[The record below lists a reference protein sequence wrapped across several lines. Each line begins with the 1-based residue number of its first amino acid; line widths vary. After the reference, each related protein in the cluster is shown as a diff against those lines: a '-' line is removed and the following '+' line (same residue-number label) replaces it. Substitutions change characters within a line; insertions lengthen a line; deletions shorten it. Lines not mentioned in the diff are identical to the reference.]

1 MTSRRVQST
10 MQRMMHATATGTSSG
25 IKAAI
30 KRSDTVPT
38 KYQTVVESSIASDF
52 FVKRNMMLE
61 KAFNHTDVVIVGS
74 GLAGLSAAYE
84 LANLKGI
91 NITMLEKN
99 YWYFPYL
106 C

>member
-1 MTSRRVQST
+1 
-10 MQRMMHATATGTSSG
+10 MQRAMHATTTSSG
-25 IKAAI
+25 IKSAV

-38 KYQTVVESSIASDF
+38 KYQAVVESSIASEF

-74 GLAGLSAAYE
+74 GLAGLSTAYE

-99 YWYFPYL
+99 YW
-106 C
+106 